1 MRLVRWVALLL
12 LFATVTDWVG
22 SAQTRTLRLV
32 STAWPPFT
40 NARGLPR
47 FALDLVEAALTR
59 IEVNSSTTIVAPAQ
73 FTTSLLTGPF
83 DGSAAA
89 WRDSE
94 REKALIFSQPLLENR
109 LVLVGRRGADVS
121 ATSLGA
127 LKGKRIALVEG
138 YAYGDD
144 VDRSGPT
151 FVRSRTEEDSLAL
164 LLKGEVDYTL
174 MDDLVVQ
181 YIVEHYANE
190 SRTRLQFGATPMI
203 TRSLHFVLRRDQLD
217 AQGIINRF
225 NAQLRG
231 MITDRTYHRL
241 LHVDWIRADVDGDG
255 LPEIVPQRDQVGAAE
270 PLRTYALASDKAEPS
285 TSTAKPRYMFGNTVY
300 EDWSTVPPKYK
311 SYASEPDPARSSGTI
326 FTFRF

>member
-12 LFATVTDWVG
+12 LFATVTGWVG

-40 NARGLPR
+40 NAPGQPR

-59 IEVNSSTTIVAPAQ
+59 IQVNSNTTIVAPAQ

-94 REKALIFSQPLLENR
+94 REKALIFSEPLLENR

-121 ATSLGA
+121 AKALGA

-151 FVRSRTEEDSLAL
+151 FVRSQTEEDSLAL

-181 YIVEHYANE
+181 YIVDHYANE
-190 SRTRLQFGATPMI
+190 SRARLQFGATPMI

-255 LPEIVPQRDQVGAAE
+255 LPEIVPQRDQMGPAE
-270 PLRTYALASDKAEPS
+270 PLRSYALASDKPESS
-285 TSTAKPRYMFGNTVY
+285 TSTAKPRYMFGSTIY
-300 EDWSTVPPKYK
+300 ESWALVPQTYK
-311 SYASEPDPARSSGTI
+311 SYASEPDPNRSSGTI
-326 FTFRF
+326 FRFRF